1 MPSDHRLVTMDL
13 FAPKQYWHHQRS
25 KHIPTINI
33 DKLITYRDVQKEFVK
48 SVSSKLPNT
57 PHTEC
62 SWVEFGVLLQEIAKE
77 KIGLKIQRNHRR
89 KAAMEDPEVIM
100 LVEEVQKLGKDE
112 IAVQTRRQKAVKRTK
127 LRQKRRELSTI
138 LKNKGRQD
146 LEKKVVEVEGVKNEG
161 RKMFA
166 ALRVL

>member
-1 MPSDHRLVTMDL
+1 
-13 FAPKQYWHHQRS
+13 
-25 KHIPTINI
+25 
-33 DKLITYRDVQKEFVK
+33 
-48 SVSSKLPNT
+48 
-57 PHTEC
+57 
-62 SWVEFGVLLQEIAKE
+62 
-77 KIGLKIQRNHRR
+77 
-89 KAAMEDPEVIM
+89 MEDPEVIM

-127 LRQKRRELSTI
+127 LHQKRRELSTI